1 MPFSRQLRGVL
12 LLFLVISNHV
22 VEARLRFDA
31 HTLGGDA
38 NLGGRDSGGHGHG
51 ATKAAAQRK
60 GTPSSLAFASPAFPS
75 VSGLHNALT
84 PASPSVAL
92 TSPADPE
99 RSFLQLG
106 AKGLAKGLTR
116 VDPVTAVIAASLL
129 IISLGFVVYSL
140 VKRYQGGKQALE
152 NFDEQQ
158 RRFICQNTM
167 HAYVVCESCGGT
179 GGRGGRGERGRG
191 GGARVR
197 DSGGG
202 GGTREAKRGMR
213 AEEYVTELWL
223 AEGR

>member
-1 MPFSRQLRGVL
+1 MSFSRQLSGVL

-22 VEARLRFDA
+22 VEARLRFEA

-38 NLGGRDSGGHGHG
+38 NLGGDSGGHG
-51 ATKAAAQRK
+51 TTAAAPRK
-60 GTPSSLAFASPAFPS
+60 GTPNSPGSASPS
-75 VSGLHNALT
+75 
-84 PASPSVAL
+84 ASPSVAL

-106 AKGLAKGLTR
+106 VQGLAKAKGLAKGLTG

-129 IISLGFVVYSL
+129 IISLGFVIYSL

-167 HAYVVCESCGGT
+167 HAYV
-179 GGRGGRGERGRG
+179 
-191 GGARVR
+191 
-197 DSGGG
+197 
-202 GGTREAKRGMR
+202 
-213 AEEYVTELWL
+213 
-223 AEGR
+223 